1 MSQEP
6 REKMGQDR
14 LAEGKENK
22 PAAAAEPAKK
32 RTVPS
37 GVLWFTVGNSMQA
50 GTTVLMTMLTG
61 YVLDLASVGIFSFA
75 LMASQ
80 LLYTV
85 GLFGANDLQMT
96 DYDHRYR
103 FGDYFKV
110 KVVSTLA
117 AMLICFILPGLLGLH
132 GRKMACLF
140 LLTTYMLINSAAEL
154 YQSMLFQAQRL
165 DLSGKMLFFRMTVSL
180 AGFAVVILIKRSLL
194 QACAVLL
201 LVNFAATCFYV
212 RRWCGAY
219 RDSPC
224 ILRDGKEKE
233 LFIESFPLCLSV
245 LGFLLNI
252 NAPKFLINYF
262 LTDEIQGI
270 YTILFMPVYAVNLI
284 SQFIFKPYLIK
295 YARNL
300 EKQDGSFEKLLLSQT
315 LFIGLCAVTAAFGM
329 WLLGPWLLKLLFSK
343 DLTAYRGWMGVF
355 MVSGG
360 LMALNQL
367 CYYLLVLL
375 KRQKMILANYSVG
388 IIVSF
393 TAGIAV
399 IPHAGIMGTWLAFTL
414 GQTSL
419 LAGYGM
425 ALRSGIKKRLCD

>member
-22 PAAAAEPAKK
+22 PAAAAGPLKK
-32 RTVPS
+32 RKVPS
-37 GVLWFTVGNSMQA
+37 GVIWFTVGNSMQA

-201 LVNFAATCFYV
+201 LVNFAATCFSV

-315 LFIGLCAVTAAFGM
+315 LFIGLCAGLAAFGM

-399 IPHAGIMGTWLAFTL
+399 IPHTGIMGTWLAFTL

>member
-6 REKMGQDR
+6 RVKMGQDR

-37 GVLWFTVGNSMQA
+37 GVIWFTVGNSMQA

-201 LVNFAATCFYV
+201 LVNFAATCFSV

-315 LFIGLCAVTAAFGM
+315 LFIGLCAGLAAFGM

>member
-1 MSQEP
+1 M
-6 REKMGQDR
+6 KMRQNR

-201 LVNFAATCFYV
+201 LVNFAATCFSV

-315 LFIGLCAVTAAFGM
+315 LFIGLCAGLAAFGM

-360 LMALNQL
+360 IMALNQL

>member
-1 MSQEP
+1 M
-6 REKMGQDR
+6 KMRQNR

-201 LVNFAATCFYV
+201 LVNFAATCFSV

-315 LFIGLCAVTAAFGM
+315 LFIGLCAGLAAFGM

-343 DLTAYRGWMGVF
+343 NLTAYRGWMGVF

-388 IIVSF
+388 TIVSYIV
-393 TAGIAV
+393 GIAV
-399 IPHAGIMGTWLAFTL
+399 IPHTGIMGTWLAFTL

-425 ALRSGIKKRLCD
+425 ALRSGIKNAYM

>member
-1 MSQEP
+1 M
-6 REKMGQDR
+6 KMRQNR

-37 GVLWFTVGNSMQA
+37 GVIWFTVGNSMQA

-201 LVNFAATCFYV
+201 LVNFAATCFSV

-315 LFIGLCAVTAAFGM
+315 LFIGLCAGLAAFGM

>member
-6 REKMGQDR
+6 RVKMGQDR

-201 LVNFAATCFYV
+201 LVNFAATCFSV

-315 LFIGLCAVTAAFGM
+315 LFIGLCAGLAAFGM

>member
-1 MSQEP
+1 M
-6 REKMGQDR
+6 KMGQDR

-22 PAAAAEPAKK
+22 PAAAAGPLKK
-32 RTVPS
+32 RKVPS

-201 LVNFAATCFYV
+201 LVNFAATCFSV

-315 LFIGLCAVTAAFGM
+315 LFIGLCAGLAAFGM

-399 IPHAGIMGTWLAFTL
+399 IPHTGIMGTWLAFTL

>member
-1 MSQEP
+1 M
-6 REKMGQDR
+6 KMRQNR

-37 GVLWFTVGNSMQA
+37 GILWFTVGNSMQA

-201 LVNFAATCFYV
+201 LVNFAATCFSV

-315 LFIGLCAVTAAFGM
+315 LFIGLCAGLAAFGM

-360 LMALNQL
+360 IMALNQL

-393 TAGIAV
+393 ITGIAV
-399 IPHAGIMGTWLAFTL
+399 IPQTGIMGTWLAFTL

>member
-1 MSQEP
+1 M
-6 REKMGQDR
+6 KMRQNR

-165 DLSGKMLFFRMTVSL
+165 DLSGKMLFFRMAVSL

-201 LVNFAATCFYV
+201 LVNFAATCFSV

-315 LFIGLCAVTAAFGM
+315 LFIGLCAGLAAFGM

>member
-1 MSQEP
+1 M
-6 REKMGQDR
+6 KMRQNR

-22 PAAAAEPAKK
+22 PAAAAGPLKK
-32 RTVPS
+32 RKVPS

-117 AMLICFILPGLLGLH
+117 AMLICFSLPGLLGLH

-201 LVNFAATCFYV
+201 LVNFAATCFSV

-315 LFIGLCAVTAAFGM
+315 LFIGLCAGLAAFGM

-375 KRQKMILANYSVG
+375 KRQKMILTNYSVG

-399 IPHAGIMGTWLAFTL
+399 IPHTGIMGTWLAFTL

>member
-1 MSQEP
+1 M
-6 REKMGQDR
+6 KMRQNR

-22 PAAAAEPAKK
+22 PAAAEPAKK

-165 DLSGKMLFFRMTVSL
+165 DLSGKMLFFRMAVSL

-201 LVNFAATCFYV
+201 SVNFAATCFSV
-212 RRWCGAY
+212 RHWCGVY

-233 LFIESFPLCLSV
+233 LFIESFPLCLSRKTASQSDSV
-245 LGFLLNI
+245 HRTLRRPDGFWNVASWSMASETSFFEGSHGIQRMDGCVYGLRG
-252 NAPKFLINYF
+252 NYGP
-262 LTDEIQGI
+262 ES
-270 YTILFMPVYAVNLI
+270 AV
-284 SQFIFKPYLIK
+284 
-295 YARNL
+295 
-300 EKQDGSFEKLLLSQT
+300 LLS
-315 LFIGLCAVTAAFGM
+315 
-329 WLLGPWLLKLLFSK
+329 
-343 DLTAYRGWMGVF
+343 
-355 MVSGG
+355 
-360 LMALNQL
+360 
-367 CYYLLVLL
+367 
-375 KRQKMILANYSVG
+375 
-388 IIVSF
+388 
-393 TAGIAV
+393 AGA
-399 IPHAGIMGTWLAFTL
+399 P
-414 GQTSL
+414 
-419 LAGYGM
+419 
-425 ALRSGIKKRLCD
+425 

>member
-6 REKMGQDR
+6 RVKMGQDR

-22 PAAAAEPAKK
+22 TAAAAEPLKK
-32 RTVPS
+32 RKVPS

-50 GTTVLMTMLTG
+50 GATVLMTMLTG
-61 YVLDLASVGIFSFA
+61 YTLDLKSVGIFSFA

-201 LVNFAATCFYV
+201 LVNFAATCFSV

-315 LFIGLCAVTAAFGM
+315 LFIGLCAGLAAFGM

-425 ALRSGIKKRLCD
+425 ALRSGIKNAYM

>member
-1 MSQEP
+1 M
-6 REKMGQDR
+6 KMRQNR

-165 DLSGKMLFFRMTVSL
+165 DLSGKMLFFRMAVSL

-201 LVNFAATCFYV
+201 LVNFAATCFSV

-343 DLTAYRGWMGVF
+343 DLTAYRGWMGVL

-425 ALRSGIKKRLCD
+425 ALRSGIKNAYM

>member
-1 MSQEP
+1 M
-6 REKMGQDR
+6 KMRQNR

-201 LVNFAATCFYV
+201 LVNFAATCFSV

-315 LFIGLCAVTAAFGM
+315 LFIGLCAGLAAFGM

>member
-22 PAAAAEPAKK
+22 PAAAEPAKK

-61 YVLDLASVGIFSFA
+61 YVLDLKSVGIFSFA

-165 DLSGKMLFFRMTVSL
+165 DLSGKMLFFRMAVSL

-201 LVNFAATCFYV
+201 SVNFVATCFSV
-212 RRWCGAY
+212 RHWCGVY

-315 LFIGLCAVTAAFGM
+315 LFIGLCAVLAAFGM

-399 IPHAGIMGTWLAFTL
+399 IPHTGIMGTWLAFTL

>member
-1 MSQEP
+1 M
-6 REKMGQDR
+6 KMRQNR

-61 YVLDLASVGIFSFA
+61 YVLDLKSVGIFSFA

-117 AMLICFILPGLLGLH
+117 AMLICFILPGVLGLH

-201 LVNFAATCFYV
+201 LVNFAATCFSV

-315 LFIGLCAVTAAFGM
+315 LFIGLCAGLAAFGM

>member
-1 MSQEP
+1 M
-6 REKMGQDR
+6 KMRQNR

-165 DLSGKMLFFRMTVSL
+165 DLSGKMLFFRMAVSL

-201 LVNFAATCFYV
+201 LVNFAATCFSV

-425 ALRSGIKKRLCD
+425 ALRSGIKNAYM

>member
-1 MSQEP
+1 M
-6 REKMGQDR
+6 KMRQNR

-22 PAAAAEPAKK
+22 PAAAEPAKK

-61 YVLDLASVGIFSFA
+61 YVLDLKSVGIFSFA

-194 QACAVLL
+194 HACAVLL
-201 LVNFAATCFYV
+201 LVNFAATCFSV

-315 LFIGLCAVTAAFGM
+315 LFIGLCAVLAAFGM

-393 TAGIAV
+393 IVGIAV
-399 IPHAGIMGTWLAFTL
+399 IPHTGIMGTWLAFTL

-425 ALRSGIKKRLCD
+425 ALRSGIKNAYM

>member
-6 REKMGQDR
+6 RVKMRQDR

-22 PAAAAEPAKK
+22 PAAAEPAKK

-201 LVNFAATCFYV
+201 LVNFAATCFSV

-315 LFIGLCAVTAAFGM
+315 LFIGLCAVLAAFGM

-367 CYYLLVLL
+367 CYFLLVLL

>member
-6 REKMGQDR
+6 RVKMGQDR

-201 LVNFAATCFYV
+201 LVNFAATCFSV

-315 LFIGLCAVTAAFGM
+315 LFIGLCAGLAAFGM

-425 ALRSGIKKRLCD
+425 ALRSGIKNAYM

>member
-1 MSQEP
+1 M
-6 REKMGQDR
+6 KMRQNR

-22 PAAAAEPAKK
+22 PAAAEPAKK

-61 YVLDLASVGIFSFA
+61 YVLDLKSVGIFSFA

-194 QACAVLL
+194 HACAVLL
-201 LVNFAATCFYV
+201 LVNFAATCFSV

-393 TAGIAV
+393 IVGIAV
-399 IPHAGIMGTWLAFTL
+399 IPHTGIMGTWLAFTL

-425 ALRSGIKKRLCD
+425 ALRSGIKNAYM

>member
-1 MSQEP
+1 M
-6 REKMGQDR
+6 KMRQNR

-165 DLSGKMLFFRMTVSL
+165 DLSGKMLFFRMAVSL

-201 LVNFAATCFYV
+201 SVNFVATCFSV
-212 RRWCGAY
+212 RHWCGVY

-315 LFIGLCAVTAAFGM
+315 LFIGLCAVLAAFGM

-425 ALRSGIKKRLCD
+425 ALRSGIKKAFM

>member
-1 MSQEP
+1 M
-6 REKMGQDR
+6 KMRQNR

-165 DLSGKMLFFRMTVSL
+165 DLSGKMLFFRMSVSL

-201 LVNFAATCFYV
+201 LVNFAATCFAV

-315 LFIGLCAVTAAFGM
+315 LFIGLCAGLAAFGM

>member
-6 REKMGQDR
+6 RVKMRQDR

-201 LVNFAATCFYV
+201 LVNFAATCFSV

-315 LFIGLCAVTAAFGM
+315 LFIGLCAGLAAFGM

-399 IPHAGIMGTWLAFTL
+399 IPHTGIMGTWLAFTL

>member
-1 MSQEP
+1 
-6 REKMGQDR
+6 
-14 LAEGKENK
+14 
-22 PAAAAEPAKK
+22 
-32 RTVPS
+32 
-37 GVLWFTVGNSMQA
+37 
-50 GTTVLMTMLTG
+50 
-61 YVLDLASVGIFSFA
+61 
-75 LMASQ
+75 
-80 LLYTV
+80 
-85 GLFGANDLQMT
+85 MT

-201 LVNFAATCFYV
+201 LVNFAATCFSV

-315 LFIGLCAVTAAFGM
+315 LFIGLCAGLAAFGM

>member
-1 MSQEP
+1 M
-6 REKMGQDR
+6 KMRQNR

-201 LVNFAATCFYV
+201 LVNFAATCFSV

-315 LFIGLCAVTAAFGM
+315 LFIGLCAGLAAFGM

-399 IPHAGIMGTWLAFTL
+399 IPHTGIMGTWLAFTL

>member
-1 MSQEP
+1 M
-6 REKMGQDR
+6 KMRQNR

-37 GVLWFTVGNSMQA
+37 GVIWFTVGNSMQA

-110 KVVSTLA
+110 KVVSTLT

-165 DLSGKMLFFRMTVSL
+165 DLSGKMLFFRMAVSL

-201 LVNFAATCFYV
+201 SVNFVATCFSV
-212 RRWCGAY
+212 RHWCGVY

-315 LFIGLCAVTAAFGM
+315 LFIGLCAGLAAFGM

-375 KRQKMILANYSVG
+375 KRQKMILTNYSVG

-393 TAGIAV
+393 IVGIAV
-399 IPHAGIMGTWLAFTL
+399 IPHTGIMGTWLAFTL

>member
-37 GVLWFTVGNSMQA
+37 GVIWFTVGNSMQA

-201 LVNFAATCFYV
+201 LVNFAATCFSV

-315 LFIGLCAVTAAFGM
+315 LFIGLCAGLAAFGM

-393 TAGIAV
+393 TAG
-399 IPHAGIMGTWLAFTL
+399 AFTL

>member
-22 PAAAAEPAKK
+22 PAAAAGPLKK
-32 RTVPS
+32 RKVPS

-165 DLSGKMLFFRMTVSL
+165 DLSGKMLFFRMAVSL

-201 LVNFAATCFYV
+201 LVNFAATCFSV

-315 LFIGLCAVTAAFGM
+315 LFIGLCAVLTAFGM

-399 IPHAGIMGTWLAFTL
+399 IPHTGIMGTWLAFTL

>member
-22 PAAAAEPAKK
+22 PAAAAGPLKK
-32 RTVPS
+32 RKVPS

-165 DLSGKMLFFRMTVSL
+165 DLSGKMLFFRMAVSL

-201 LVNFAATCFYV
+201 LVNFAATCFSV

-360 LMALNQL
+360 IMALNQL

-399 IPHAGIMGTWLAFTL
+399 IPHTGIMGTWLAFTL

>member
-1 MSQEP
+1 M
-6 REKMGQDR
+6 KMRQNR

-22 PAAAAEPAKK
+22 PAAAAGPLKK
-32 RTVPS
+32 RKVPS

-50 GTTVLMTMLTG
+50 GATVLMTMLTG
-61 YVLDLASVGIFSFA
+61 YTLDLKSVGIFSFA

-117 AMLICFILPGLLGLH
+117 AMLICFSLPGLLGLH

-201 LVNFAATCFYV
+201 LVNFAATCFSV

-315 LFIGLCAVTAAFGM
+315 LFIGLCAGLAAFGM

-375 KRQKMILANYSVG
+375 KRQKMILTNYSVG

-399 IPHAGIMGTWLAFTL
+399 IPHTGIMGTWLAFTL

>member
-22 PAAAAEPAKK
+22 PAAAAGPLKK
-32 RTVPS
+32 RKVPS

-61 YVLDLASVGIFSFA
+61 YVLDLKSVGIFSFA

-117 AMLICFILPGLLGLH
+117 AMLICFILPGVLGLH

-165 DLSGKMLFFRMTVSL
+165 DLSGKMLFFRMAVSL

-201 LVNFAATCFYV
+201 LVNFAVTCFSV

-315 LFIGLCAVTAAFGM
+315 LFIGLCAGLAAFGM

-360 LMALNQL
+360 IMALNQL

-399 IPHAGIMGTWLAFTL
+399 IPHTGIMGTWLAFTL

>member
-201 LVNFAATCFYV
+201 LVNFAATCFSV
-212 RRWCGAY
+212 RCWCGAY

-315 LFIGLCAVTAAFGM
+315 LFIGLCAGLAAFGM

-343 DLTAYRGWMGVF
+343 NLTAYRGWMGVF

-388 IIVSF
+388 IIVSYIV
-393 TAGIAV
+393 GIAV
-399 IPHAGIMGTWLAFTL
+399 IPHTGIMGTWLAFTL

-425 ALRSGIKKRLCD
+425 ALRSGIKNAYM

>member
-110 KVVSTLA
+110 KVVSTLT
-117 AMLICFILPGLLGLH
+117 AMLICFILPGVLGLH

-201 LVNFAATCFYV
+201 SVNFAATCFSV

>member
-22 PAAAAEPAKK
+22 PAAAAGPLKK
-32 RTVPS
+32 RKVPS

-165 DLSGKMLFFRMTVSL
+165 DLSGKMLFFRMSVSL

-201 LVNFAATCFYV
+201 LVNFAATCFSV
-212 RRWCGAY
+212 RHWCGVY

-315 LFIGLCAVTAAFGM
+315 LFIGLCAVLTAFGL

-360 LMALNQL
+360 IMALNQL

-399 IPHAGIMGTWLAFTL
+399 IPQTGIMGTWLAFTL